1 MSLTTAPTTAP
12 TKALPAAV
20 LETVLPGLAALFLT
34 GTDGDIAA
42 ARHAACQ
49 MLADYHPETE
59 NELRLAANIIA
70 FSFHALEALGQASAP
85 GVSLTRVLRLRGSA
99 VSLSRESAKAE
110 RRLGQLQ
117 KARQQPIPQARV
129 PDTPP
134 DPVQAAPKIGK
145 HRDLTQ
151 DTASV
156 VMAGKANQ
164 LALARAEEDRQR
176 DRRIAAGLERLAA
189 RATARSNGPI
199 QDAVHTMDQP
209 PRPNQFTPAWQ
220 QAHAGATVNL

>member
-1 MSLTTAPTTAP
+1 MSPTTARP
-12 TKALPAAV
+12 TTPLPAAIV
-20 LETVLPGLAALFLT
+20 ETVLPGLAALFLT
-34 GTDGDIAA
+34 GANGDIAA

-85 GVSLTRVLRLRGSA
+85 GLSLTRVLRLRGSA

-117 KARQQPIPQARV
+117 KARQQATQPADV
-129 PDTPP
+129 PERKP
-134 DPVQAAPKIGK
+134 DPIQSAPNIAK
-145 HRDLTQ
+145 HRELIQ
-151 DTASV
+151 DTAS
-156 VMAGKANQ
+156 MATTAKANQ

-176 DRRIAAGLERLAA
+176 DRRIAAGLERLQARTAA
-189 RATARSNGPI
+189 RSDGPT
-199 QDAVHTMDQP
+199 QDAVHTVHQP
-209 PRPNQFTPAWQ
+209 PRPNQFPTALH